1 MSRAIRATAWAVVAA
16 GIAAPLVRRRVR
28 LPSQAVLATAA
39 AAPVALCVAEERSRL
54 RDIATCMLQMWA
66 YIAAYEMPFDDE
78 ETLRRRVHIDYPVV
92 IDRALGLGKVPT
104 LRLQRRLGRADG
116 FTTRD
121 KVLVWAHW
129 MWFFVPHT
137 TLLYILVRHPER
149 FTRAAV
155 HTYATFDL
163 GVIAY
168 WAVPTAPPWYAAQ
181 QGHVV
186 EAGEQ
191 GVRRMMIEYGEQFWE
206 ERWGPLYSL
215 LGGNP
220 LAAMPSLHFATS
232 VMAAHMLAET
242 GPVAG
247 ALGWTYALTLG
258 FALVYLGEH
267 YLIDLIGGLTLTEGI
282 RKLGPRMTPAL
293 RLVSR
298 EIQSLEARAHA

>member
-1 MSRAIRATAWAVVAA
+1 V
-16 GIAAPLVRRRVR
+16 
-28 LPSQAVLATAA
+28 
-39 AAPVALCVAEERSRL
+39 
-54 RDIATCMLQMWA
+54 
-66 YIAAYEMPFDDE
+66 
-78 ETLRRRVHIDYPVV
+78 
-92 IDRALGLGKVPT
+92 GKVPT
-104 LRLQRRLGRADG
+104 LRLQRWIGRPGGITAS
-116 FTTRD
+116 D

-149 FTRAAV
+149 LTRAAV

-168 WAVPTAPPWYAAQ
+168 WAIPTAPPWYAAQ

-191 GVRRMMIEYGEQFWE
+191 GVRRMMIEYGEQFWR

-215 LGGNP
+215 VGGNP

-247 ALGWTYALTLG
+247 AIGWTYALTLG

-267 YLIDLIGGLTLTEGI
+267 YLVDLIAGLTLTEGI
-282 RKLGPRMTPAL
+282 RALGPRVTPAL
-293 RLVSR
+293 RRVSR

>member
-1 MSRAIRATAWAVVAA
+1 VVAA
-16 GIAAPLVRRRVR
+16 GIAAPLVRRRIR
-28 LPSQAVLATAA
+28 LSSPVVLGTAA

-54 RDIATCMLQMWA
+54 RDIATCLLQMWA

-78 ETLRRRVHIDYPVV
+78 QAAHRRVHIDYPVA
-92 IDRALGLGKVPT
+92 IDRALGAGQVPT
-104 LRLQRRLGRADG
+104 LRLQRWIGRPG
-116 FTTRD
+116 GITGRD

-163 GVIAY
+163 GVVAY

-191 GVRRMMIEYGEQFWE
+191 GVRRMMIEYGEQFWR

-247 ALGWTYALTLG
+247 AVGWTYALTLG

-282 RKLGPRMTPAL
+282 RAFAPRVAPAL

-298 EIQSLEARAHA
+298 GVQSLEVRAHA